1 MEMTSFEWID
11 MAKYGIGAAVAL
23 LVFARILMRD

>member
-11 MAKYGIGAAVAL
+11 MAKYGAAAAVFL
-23 LVFARILMRD
+23 LVFARLLMRD